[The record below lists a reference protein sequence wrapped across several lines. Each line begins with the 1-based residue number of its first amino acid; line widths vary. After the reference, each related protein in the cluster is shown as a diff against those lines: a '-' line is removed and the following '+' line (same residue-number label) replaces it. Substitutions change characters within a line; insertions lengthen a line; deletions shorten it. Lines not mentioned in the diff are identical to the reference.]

1 MQHEMDTRNS
11 CVGTHGAV
19 RLPDLVFSDAGHQVV
34 RCERREPSD
43 HEPAEN
49 VVENVQDAIA
59 GLVLEGDAAAIRRTN
74 RSLGA

>member
-1 MQHEMDTRNS
+1 
-11 CVGTHGAV
+11 
-19 RLPDLVFSDAGHQVV
+19 VV